1 MRQILD
7 VITAPPEDFDLV
19 VLDKTTRLAT
29 GEIVCD
35 LIHPHTRIPKEPE
48 GDKEDRLEAHREV
61 WRRPYIKKCA
71 RIPAH
76 NRN

>member
-7 VITAPPEDFDLV
+7 LITAPPEDSDLV

-35 LIHPHTRIPKEPE
+35 LIHPHTLIPKEPE
-48 GDKEDRLEAHREV
+48 GDKEDRLEAHHEV
-61 WRRPYIKKCA
+61 WRRPYIKNA
-71 RIPAH
+71 
-76 NRN
+76 